1 MSSEMNNADDNV
13 TSLLAEAARNLM
25 TVQGP
30 EVSVEDFDAS
40 VLPRHDRL
48 GNSRSDDC
56 SVGRS

>member
-1 MSSEMNNADDNV
+1 MNNADDNV
-13 TSLLAEAARNLM
+13 TSLLAEASRNLM